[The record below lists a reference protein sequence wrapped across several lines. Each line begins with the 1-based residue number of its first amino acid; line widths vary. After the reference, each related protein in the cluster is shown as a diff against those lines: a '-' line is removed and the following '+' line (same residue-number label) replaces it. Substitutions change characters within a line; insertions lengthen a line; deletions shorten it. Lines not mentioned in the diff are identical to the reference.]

1 MKSRPLTEDQLED
14 IPRRPGAYRILSDKD
29 EFLGS
34 GSSIYDIKTYL
45 MQFFRDVQRPFP
57 PRKRD
62 SEAAT
67 YVAIKYYE
75 ICPPE
80 KLRFDYELTKT
91 KEEVPKLRSRWL
103 KEFFDQ
109 HGYLPYLSDRS

>member
-1 MKSRPLTEDQLED
+1 MRSRPLTEPELED
-14 IPRRPGAYRILSDKD
+14 VPRKPGAYRILSDKD

-34 GSSIYDIKTYL
+34 GSSINDINTPL
-45 MQFFRDVQRPFP
+45 RQFFRDVQWPFT

-62 SEAAT
+62 SEAQR
-67 YVAIKYYE
+67 YVDSKYYE
-75 ICPPE
+75 VCPPE

-91 KEEVPKLRSRWL
+91 KEEAPELRSRWL

-109 HGYLPYLSDRS
+109 HRYYPFLSQKA